1 MAQPS
6 QTPFRIAIAAVVI
19 TVVGFFSLLIG
30 NVVYHALHHSAKTP
44 TAVTVTSLTV
54 INPSTLKIS
63 GTVTNLSDHT
73 ATITCLIGVLEPA
86 DPLAYPR
93 RVTLTLTAGQTESI
107 SVTRSLLR
115 PQAQSVT
122 PQNIPFTCT

>member
-6 QTPFRIAIAAVVI
+6 KTPFRIAMAAVVI
-19 TVVGFFSLLIG
+19 VVVGFFALLVG

-44 TAVTVTSLTV
+44 TAVSVTSLTV
-54 INPSTLKIS
+54 IDPSTLKIS

-73 ATITCLIGVLEPA
+73 ASITCLIGVLEPA

-93 RVTLTLTAGQTESI
+93 RVTLTLAAGQTQTVT
-107 SVTRSLLR
+107 VTRSLLK
-115 PQAQSVT
+115 PQAQSVR

>member
-6 QTPFRIAIAAVVI
+6 QTPFRIAIAVVVI
-19 TVVGFFSLLIG
+19 VVVGFFSLLIG
-30 NVVYHALHHSAKTP
+30 NVVVHALHHPSKTP
-44 TAVTVTSLTV
+44 TSVQVTSLSV

-86 DPLAYPR
+86 DPLAYPHR
-93 RVTLTLTAGQTESI
+93 ITLTLAAGQSQEIT
-107 SVTRSLLR
+107 VTRSLLK

-122 PQNIPFTCT
+122 PANIPFTCT